1 MLFKRIYDEDLAQAS
16 YLIGCQSNGTAVV
29 IDPRRDVQ
37 VYLDEAERNNMKIVA
52 VTETHIH
59 ADYLSGA
66 RELAQATGATLYLS
80 DEGGED
86 WQYRFEH
93 EGLVDGSEIKLGNIT
108 LTVVHTPGHTP
119 EHLSFLIT
127 DGAATA
133 EPGYILTGDFV
144 FVGDLGR
151 PDLLDETAG
160 SGDTRLPMAKQ
171 LFRSLKEKFVTLP
184 DFVQVWP
191 GHGAGSACG
200 KSLGAVD
207 SSTVGY
213 EKLVSWWSTFVQNDD
228 EAGFVKAL
236 LEGQP
241 DAPVYFS
248 RMKRMNRAG
257 PSLLGDR
264 GTPKHLDPDRLSG
277 VGDSLV
283 LIDTRARDTYER
295 DAVKGALHLPA
306 GKTFV
311 TYASYVIDPEK
322 DKRDI
327 VLLAQDEAQAA
338 SLRDRLSYVGIDNV
352 AGFVTDFGN
361 LERVQVNTVA
371 PEVLSELDD
380 PFILDIRTK
389 GEYEAGHLP
398 EAQRIHA
405 GRVMWDLGELPKDRP
420 LVTHCQGG
428 ARNTVVSSALR
439 AAGFTN
445 VVELEGSYL
454 GWEKAQR
461 ERVDA

>member
-29 IDPRRDVQ
+29 VDPRRDVQ
-37 VYLDEAERNNMKIVA
+37 VYVDEAERSNMKIVA

-66 RELAQATGATLYLS
+66 RELAHATGATLYLS

-119 EHLSFLIT
+119 EHLSFLVR

-160 SGDTRLPMAKQ
+160 GGDTRLPMAKQ
-171 LFRSLKEKFVTLP
+171 LFRSLKEKFATLP

-213 EKLVSWWSTFVQNDD
+213 EKLVS
-228 EAGFVKAL
+228 
-236 LEGQP
+236 
-241 DAPVYFS
+241 
-248 RMKRMNRAG
+248 
-257 PSLLGDR
+257 
-264 GTPKHLDPDRLSG
+264 
-277 VGDSLV
+277 
-283 LIDTRARDTYER
+283 
-295 DAVKGALHLPA
+295 
-306 GKTFV
+306 
-311 TYASYVIDPEK
+311 
-322 DKRDI
+322 
-327 VLLAQDEAQAA
+327 
-338 SLRDRLSYVGIDNV
+338 
-352 AGFVTDFGN
+352 
-361 LERVQVNTVA
+361 
-371 PEVLSELDD
+371 
-380 PFILDIRTK
+380 
-389 GEYEAGHLP
+389 
-398 EAQRIHA
+398 
-405 GRVMWDLGELPKDRP
+405 
-420 LVTHCQGG
+420 
-428 ARNTVVSSALR
+428 
-439 AAGFTN
+439 
-445 VVELEGSYL
+445 
-454 GWEKAQR
+454 
-461 ERVDA
+461 